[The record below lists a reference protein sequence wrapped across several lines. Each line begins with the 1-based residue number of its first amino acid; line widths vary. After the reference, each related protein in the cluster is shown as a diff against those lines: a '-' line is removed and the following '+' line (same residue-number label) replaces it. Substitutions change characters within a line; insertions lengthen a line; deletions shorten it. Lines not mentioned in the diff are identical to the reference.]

1 MHNDFPH
8 APEFL
13 PQAAQPN
20 PRWAPQRLLLLSAS
34 LVLGIVMLA
43 TLGFGVLRSQRLMSR
58 PQTGALVAGV
68 PSGEADPAQV
78 GGGGQAAPRPYT
90 ARARPFTPSVETT
103 ETSTT
108 YAITGTTEAEMRSAL
123 YEGGPTLQDG
133 RNSIAMTSYQLSV
146 EWKAHNN
153 GATCEITQAVVH
165 LDTTYTLPEWQPA
178 GEAPPE
184 LAYEW
189 QRFSDFVVA
198 HEAYHGEIAFQCA
211 ERLASRIEAGGGWP
225 DCGTMQ
231 AWIDTAVD
239 EIYAECEQM
248 QQAFDAEHGRTSF
261 PLPAGY

>member
-20 PRWAPQRLLLLSAS
+20 PRRAPQRLLLLSAS

-103 ETSTT
+103 ETSST

-133 RNSIAMTSYQLSV
+133 RSSIAMTSYQLSV

-165 LDTTYTLPEWQPA
+165 LDTTYTLPEWQP
-178 GEAPPE
+178 
-184 LAYEW
+184 
-189 QRFSDFVVA
+189 FSSFVRA
-198 HEAYHGEIAFQCA
+198 HAAYHGVIAFQRA
-211 ERLASRIEAGGGWP
+211 ARLASRIVAGGRWP